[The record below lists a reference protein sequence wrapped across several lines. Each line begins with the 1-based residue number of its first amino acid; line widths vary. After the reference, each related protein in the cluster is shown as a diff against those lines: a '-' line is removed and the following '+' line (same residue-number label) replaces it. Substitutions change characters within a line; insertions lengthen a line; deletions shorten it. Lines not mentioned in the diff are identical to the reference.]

1 MLGADNLLSRY
12 GKCLEGTVMIR
23 CILTTHAAWQHP
35 PDRLTGIERFR
46 LDEQQ
51 RINRYQ
57 RPQDKQAALIGR
69 LLLADLAAEVLGLS
83 DATELSFERDKA
95 DRPYIITPAQR
106 PIDVNLSH
114 SGTYVAAAVSTV
126 GRIGVD
132 VEIER
137 PVHSGVAERCFA
149 PAELDLLRNTPA
161 TMRRSRFFQLW
172 TLKEA
177 YIKAVGGGLALQL
190 KRISFDL
197 GGDTIRVTVLDAPQ
211 EATRWHVRSWN
222 PAPTVW
228 LAVCAEHAEPPLTY
242 EELL

>member
-1 MLGADNLLSRY
+1 
-12 GKCLEGTVMIR
+12 MIR
-23 CILTTHAAWQHP
+23 SILTTHAAWQYSS
-35 PDRLTGIERFR
+35 DWRDGIERFG
-46 LDEQQ
+46 LDERL

-57 RPQDKQAALIGR
+57 RPQDKRAALIGR
-69 LLLADLAAEVLGLS
+69 LLLAHLAAEALGLF
-83 DATELSFERDKA
+83 DVTELSFARDVMG
-95 DRPYIITPAQR
+95 RPYLSTPADHG
-106 PIDVNLSH
+106 IDVNLSH

-137 PVHSGVAERCFA
+137 PVHEGVAERCFA
-149 PAELDLLRNTPA
+149 PAELNLLRNTPVILR
-161 TMRRSRFFQLW
+161 TSRFFQLW

-177 YIKAVGGGLALQL
+177 YIKAVGGGLTLQR

-197 GGDTIRVTVLDAPQ
+197 GGDAIRVTVLDAPH
-211 EATRWHVRSWN
+211 ETTRWHVRSWN
-222 PAPTVW
+222 PAPRVW